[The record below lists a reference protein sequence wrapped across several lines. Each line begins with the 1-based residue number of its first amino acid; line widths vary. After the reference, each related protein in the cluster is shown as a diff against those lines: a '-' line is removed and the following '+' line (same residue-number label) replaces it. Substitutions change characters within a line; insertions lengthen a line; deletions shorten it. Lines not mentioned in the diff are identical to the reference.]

1 MSPLICGIMKEI
13 GVDQSNKDD
22 AKQITGSRM
31 KVLPAPDRGSA
42 DPNEVLA
49 EAPDANGSNELDD
62 IPF

>member
-1 MSPLICGIMKEI
+1 MKEI

-31 KVLPAPDRGSA
+31 KALPAPDRGSA